1 MSPIEA
7 TVSVLIPC
15 HNAAP
20 HVGAALES
28 VLAQTWQPLEAIV
41 VDDGSTDA
49 SPAIL
54 ARYASRGVRVIRQ
67 ANGGAAAARN
77 RALAASSG
85 GFVLFMDADDFIN
98 SDHITSLHA
107 AIAEAPGCVA
117 MSQWDRFSVF
127 PDEARFPFRAS
138 YRDAP
143 GADWLAHDWVDGGGM
158 TQCGMF
164 LIPRAILESA
174 SGWDERLSLI
184 DDFEFYARVIS
195 RSAGVRFASGA
206 RLYYR
211 SGLGSSLSGRRS
223 RAAVESAF
231 LSLML
236 GTQHLLAAENS
247 PRTRRACANI
257 LKNFD
262 YTYYPMHAEL
272 RARMCVRVDELGGSD
287 LAPDGPPGFHMLRRV
302 VGWRAARRVQ
312 HLAERLGRSRAARR
326 VPVPGSLETPGA
338 AS

>member
-1 MSPIEA
+1 MSPAES
-7 TVSVLIPC
+7 TVSVLIAC

-20 HVGAALES
+20 YVGAALES

-49 SPAIL
+49 SPPIL
-54 ARYASRGVRVIRQ
+54 TRYATRGVRVIRQ
-67 ANGGAAAARN
+67 ANAGAAAARN

-85 GFVLFMDADDFIN
+85 KFVLFMDADDLIN
-98 SDHITSLHA
+98 TDHISSLHA
-107 AIAEAPGCVA
+107 AIAEAPRCVA
-117 MSQWDRFSVF
+117 MSQWDRFSVS
-127 PDEARFPFRAS
+127 PDEARFPYRAS
-138 YRDAP
+138 YRDAS
-143 GADWLAHDWVDGGGM
+143 GAAWLAQEWVDGGGM

-174 SGWDERLSLI
+174 GGWDERLSLI

-211 SGLGSSLSGRRS
+211 SGLGGNLSGQRS
-223 RAAVESAF
+223 RTAVESAF

-236 GTQHLLAAENS
+236 GTQHLLDAQDT

-262 YTYYPMHAEL
+262 YTYYPIHADL
-272 RARMCVRVDELGGSD
+272 RARMCARVAEFGGSD
-287 LAPDGPPGFHMLRRV
+287 LAPDGPPGFHKLRRL
-302 VGWRAARRVQ
+302 VGWRAARRAQ
-312 HLAERLGRSRAARR
+312 HLAERLGRNRAARAR
-326 VPVPGSLETPGA
+326 SRL
-338 AS
+338 S